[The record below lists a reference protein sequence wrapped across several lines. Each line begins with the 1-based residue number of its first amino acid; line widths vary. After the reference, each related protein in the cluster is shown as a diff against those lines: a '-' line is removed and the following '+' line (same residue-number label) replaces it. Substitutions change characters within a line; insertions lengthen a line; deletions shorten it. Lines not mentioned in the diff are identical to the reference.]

1 MGLIL
6 LLVTNFIFPF
16 AAIGILVGF
25 FFSPRRRVLG
35 HLYAELKERLG
46 LTPASQIPQQAVWLH
61 CASVGEVNAMKGMI
75 GVLKQLYD
83 RPILITTSTQAG
95 KETALK
101 NPEVAAAF
109 LAPLDFYP
117 SCKNFIQHA
126 HPYRLFVVEREIWPN
141 MLWATHQCGVPFAVI
156 NGRISKKSA
165 RAYSWVKPLFKK
177 VLSPMAF
184 AALQSKDAAKRYELL
199 GVEAQKIFVCGNV
212 KYDALCDQPAKVP
225 QVKELLEKL
234 GWMGHPILVLGSTH
248 PLEETMLF
256 RATPDIVKTG
266 TKIIFAPRHL
276 ERKTE
281 IEHTLQQCNLH
292 YAFLSQPDFDKNTD
306 ILCADTMGWLQSLYA
321 CATLTFVGGSIAP
334 RGAHNLLEPAI
345 LGKTVLFGKHFY
357 NTPDT
362 AHALLERGGGVLVN
376 QTDFKQTVLRLLA
389 DREQL
394 DNMNQKARQTALSF
408 KGATDKIRGVIEN
421 YEQQRKS

>member
-1 MGLIL
+1 MGPL
-6 LLVTNFIFPF
+6 LLLLTNLIFPF
-16 AAIGILVGF
+16 AALGVVLGF
-25 FFSPRRRVLG
+25 VFSSRRRILG
-35 HLYAELKERLG
+35 HLLAELKERLG
-46 LTPASQIPQQAVWLH
+46 LTPAEQLPKQAIWLH
-61 CASVGEVNAMKGMI
+61 CASVGEVNSVRGLIAQ
-75 GVLKQLYD
+75 LKAFYNK
-83 RPILITTSTQAG
+83 PILVTTSTQAG
-95 KETALK
+95 KEAARK
-101 NPEVAAAF
+101 NPDVTAAF

-117 SCKNFIQHA
+117 SCKHFIQNARPH
-126 HPYRLFVVEREIWPN
+126 RLFVVEREIWPN
-141 MLWATHQCGVPFAVI
+141 MLYSAHKAGVPFALL

-165 RAYSWVKPLFKK
+165 RAYTWVKPLFKL

-199 GVEAQKIFVCGNV
+199 GVATDKIFVCGNV
-212 KYDALCDQPAKVP
+212 KYDSLSDTPGKVA

-234 GWMGHPILVLGSTH
+234 GWMGNCLLVLGSTH
-248 PLEETMLF
+248 PVEETMLF
-256 RATPDIVKTG
+256 RAAPDIFKTG

-276 ERKTE
+276 ERKSE
-281 IEHTLQQCNLH
+281 IEYTLQQSGLH
-292 YAFLSQPDFDKNTD
+292 YAFLSQENFDKNTD
-306 ILCADTMGWLQSLYA
+306 VLCVDAMGWLQSLYA

-376 QTDFKQTVLRLLA
+376 EINFKETVLRLLA

-421 YEQQRKS
+421 YEHATKA